1 MPIHEYKCV
10 QGHTFEKLF
19 LTFKAADDAKGLVCP
34 TCRGTAKRVEFSV
47 PYPALLLGN
56 PEGYHKPSPTKRY
69 SYKKVSSLE
78 GNRGSG
84 G

>member
-19 LTFKAADDAKGLVCP
+19 LTFKAAEEQEVQICP
-34 TCRGTAKRVEFSV
+34 QCRGTSKRLEFST

-56 PEGYHKPSPTKRY
+56 PEGYYKPSPTKRF
-69 SYKKVSSLE
+69 SYKKVSSIE
-78 GNRGSG
+78 GNNCSG